1 MLVIA
6 HKRNSKKKYGGVI
19 FSGLVLTIQCFTN
32 LLNTNY
38 LKLQQSLKRVSAIIS
53 AISAIGFEQ
62 ERLGRRLH
70 KEISYLLNDKVF
82 FVLGFVPG
90 RYQ

>member
-1 MLVIA
+1 MTL
-6 HKRNSKKKYGGVI
+6 R
-19 FSGLVLTIQCFTN
+19 FFTN
-32 LLNTNY
+32 LLNKNY
-38 LKLQQSLKRVSAIIS
+38 LKLQQSLERVCAIIS
-53 AISAIGFEQ
+53 EISAIGFEQ